1 MRARAL
7 ARSCG
12 PRGDALSAVAD
23 VIIAGAGIGGLTT
36 AIALARTGIRVRV
49 LERASELR
57 TAGAGLALQPN
68 AVAALTELGLGP
80 AIIAAGSALSRAA
93 ILNRS
98 GRRLGPET
106 RFSRI
111 FNDPTARTVAVH
123 RARLHE
129 VLLDAVGEGVV
140 RMGVRITGF
149 EQGTDGVTAVCGSG
163 ERIGTELLIG
173 ADGVHSAVR
182 AQLVGDGP
190 PRYAGYTSWRGITP
204 PGQVR
209 PPDRVTETW
218 GHGERF
224 GLVDI
229 GFGEIYWFAVA
240 NAPPGGTD
248 RDARA
253 ELLAR
258 FGGWH
263 DPIRMVIDATPT
275 DRIIRTD
282 IVDRE
287 PITSWHEGR
296 VALLGDAAHPMTPN
310 LGQGAG
316 QAIEDARSL
325 AQCLAGRRSLEEAL
339 RAYETA
345 RVARANGFVLASRQ
359 FGAVSQW
366 SHPVKAWTRDLA
378 MRLTPERALIAQA
391 RKLLGASPHAA
402 AR

>member
-1 MRARAL
+1 
-7 ARSCG
+7 
-12 PRGDALSAVAD
+12 
-23 VIIAGAGIGGLTT
+23 
-36 AIALARTGIRVRV
+36 
-49 LERASELR
+49 
-57 TAGAGLALQPN
+57 
-68 AVAALTELGLGP
+68 
-80 AIIAAGSALSRAA
+80 
-93 ILNRS
+93 
-98 GRRLGPET
+98 
-106 RFSRI
+106 
-111 FNDPTARTVAVH
+111 VH

-129 VLLDAVGEGVV
+129 VLLDAVGTGVV
-140 RMGVRITGF
+140 RTGIHVTGF
-149 EQGTDGVTAVCGSG
+149 AQTAEGVTAECDSG
-163 ERIGTELLIG
+163 ERLDTDLLIG
-173 ADGVHSAVR
+173 ADGLHSAVR

-190 PRYAGYTSWRGITP
+190 PRYAGYTSWRGVTP

-263 DPIRMVIDATPT
+263 DPIRVVIEATPPN
-275 DRIIRTD
+275 RIIRTD

-287 PITSWHEGR
+287 PITSWHDGR
-296 VALLGDAAHPMTPN
+296 VVLLGDAAHPMTPN

-325 AQCLAGRRSLEEAL
+325 AQCLASARSLDDAL
-339 RAYETA
+339 RGYEAA
-345 RVARANGFVLASRQ
+345 RVARANAFVLASRQ

-366 SHPVKAWTRDLA
+366 SHPLKAWTRDLA
-378 MRLTPERALIAQA
+378 MRITPERALVAQA
-391 RKLLGASPHAA
+391 RKLLGHPSHHAA